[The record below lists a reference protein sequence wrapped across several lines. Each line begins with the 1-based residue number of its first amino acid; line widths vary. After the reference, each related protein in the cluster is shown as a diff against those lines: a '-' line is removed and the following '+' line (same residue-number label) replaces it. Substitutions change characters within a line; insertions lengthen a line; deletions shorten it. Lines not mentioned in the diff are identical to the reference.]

1 MSESKNLMGL
11 NLNVDS
17 ELMAEAAKEAIIAG
31 VASGLEMK
39 ESLVSEFVKSMLSEQ
54 VRISGLEMKES
65 LVSEFVK
72 SMLSEQVRIEDGR
85 TKQYSSDK
93 CCSRME
99 YIVRKAFS
107 DIVREEIAKMLEEQK
122 PVLRELIRK
131 EFQKKQVQSQFV
143 EMFMASLADSVTDR
157 YSTTINVEFAAKKE
171 RY

>member
-31 VASGLEMK
+31 VA
-39 ESLVSEFVKSMLSEQ
+39 
-54 VRISGLEMKES
+54 SGLEMKES

-122 PVLRELIRK
+122 PVMRELIRK
-131 EFQKKQVQSQFV
+131 EFQKKPVQSKFV
-143 EMFMASLADSVTDR
+143 EMFMASLTESLTDQYR
-157 YSTTINVEFAAKKE
+157 TTINLEFAEKRV

>member
-1 MSESKNLMGL
+1 MADTKNLMGL

-39 ESLVSEFVKSMLSEQ
+39 EQ
-54 VRISGLEMKES
+54 I
-65 LVSEFVK
+65 VSEFVK

-107 DIVREEIAKMLEEQK
+107 DIVREELAKMLEEQK

-131 EFQKKQVQSQFV
+131 KFREKQVQSQFV
-143 EMFMASLADSVTDR
+143 EMFMKSLTDSITSQ
-157 YSTTINVEFAAKKE
+157 YSTTINLEFAEKRD

>member
-1 MSESKNLMGL
+1 MAETKNLMGL

-31 VASGLEMK
+31 IASCLEMK
-39 ESLVSEFVKSMLSEQ
+39 EQ
-54 VRISGLEMKES
+54 

-85 TKQYSSDK
+85 TRQYSSDK

-107 DIVREEIAKMLEEQK
+107 EIIREELAKMLEDQK
-122 PVLRELIRK
+122 PVLRDLIRK

-143 EMFMASLADSVTDR
+143 EMFMKSLSESLTNQYDTK
-157 YSTTINVEFAAKKE
+157 INLEFAEKRS

>member
-1 MSESKNLMGL
+1 MAESKNLMGL

-39 ESLVSEFVKSMLSEQ
+39 EQLVSEFVKSILSEQ
-54 VRISGLEMKES
+54 VR
-65 LVSEFVK
+65 V
-72 SMLSEQVRIEDGR
+72 EDGR
-85 TKQYSSDK
+85 TRQYSSDK

-107 DIVREEIAKMLEEQK
+107 EIIREELAKMLEDQK
-122 PVLRELIRK
+122 PVLRDLIRK

-143 EMFMASLADSVTDR
+143 EMFMKSLTDSITNQ
-157 YSTTINVEFAAKKE
+157 YSTTVNLEFKE
-171 RY
+171 RGNRY

>member
-31 VASGLEMK
+31 VA
-39 ESLVSEFVKSMLSEQ
+39 
-54 VRISGLEMKES
+54 SGLEMKES

-122 PVLRELIRK
+122 PVMRELIRK
-131 EFQKKQVQSQFV
+131 EFQKKPVQSKFV
-143 EMFMASLADSVTDR
+143 EMFMASLTESLTNQYR
-157 YSTTINVEFAAKKE
+157 TTINLEFAEKRD

>member
-1 MSESKNLMGL
+1 MADSKNLMGL

-31 VASGLEMK
+31 VA
-39 ESLVSEFVKSMLSEQ
+39 
-54 VRISGLEMKES
+54 SGLEMKES

-143 EMFMASLADSVTDR
+143 EMFMTSLAGSVTDR

>member
-31 VASGLEMK
+31 VA
-39 ESLVSEFVKSMLSEQ
+39 
-54 VRISGLEMKES
+54 SGLEMKES

-131 EFQKKQVQSQFV
+131 EFQKKPVQSKFV
-143 EMFMASLADSVTDR
+143 EMFMASLTESITNQYR
-157 YSTTINVEFAAKKE
+157 TTINLEFAEKRD

>member
-1 MSESKNLMGL
+1 MADTKNLMGL

-39 ESLVSEFVKSMLSEQ
+39 EQLVSEFVKSMLSER
-54 VRISGLEMKES
+54 VRIADGKTSDWSG
-65 LVSEFVK
+65 
-72 SMLSEQVRIEDGR
+72 
-85 TKQYSSDK
+85 DK

-107 DIVREEIAKMLEEQK
+107 EIIREELAKMLEDQK
-122 PVLRELIRK
+122 PVLRDLIRK

-143 EMFMASLADSVTDR
+143 EMFMKSLTDSITNQ
-157 YSTTINVEFAAKKE
+157 YSTTVNLEFKE
-171 RY
+171 KRDRY

>member
-1 MSESKNLMGL
+1 MADTKNLMGL

-39 ESLVSEFVKSMLSEQ
+39 EQLVSEFVKSMLSEQ
-54 VRISGLEMKES
+54 VR
-65 LVSEFVK
+65 V
-72 SMLSEQVRIEDGR
+72 EDGR
-85 TKQYSSDK
+85 TRQYTSDK

-107 DIVREEIAKMLEEQK
+107 DIIREELAKMLEDQK
-122 PVLRELIRK
+122 PVLRDLIRK

-143 EMFMASLADSVTDR
+143 EMFMKSLTDSITNQ
-157 YSTTINVEFAAKKE
+157 YSTTVSLEFKE
-171 RY
+171 RRERY

>member
-31 VASGLEMK
+31 VA
-39 ESLVSEFVKSMLSEQ
+39 
-54 VRISGLEMKES
+54 SGLEMKES

>member
-1 MSESKNLMGL
+1 MTESKNLMGL

-39 ESLVSEFVKSMLSEQ
+39 EQ
-54 VRISGLEMKES
+54 

-85 TKQYSSDK
+85 TKQYNSDK

-99 YIVRKAFS
+99 YLIRKAFS
-107 DIVREEIAKMLEEQK
+107 DILREELAKMVEEQK

-131 EFQKKQVQSQFV
+131 EFQKKQVQSKFV
-143 EMFMASLADSVTDR
+143 EMFMDSLANTMTCDYRS
-157 YSTTINVEFAAKKE
+157 TINVEFAE
-171 RY
+171 RRDRY

>member
-1 MSESKNLMGL
+1 MAETKNLMGL

-39 ESLVSEFVKSMLSEQ
+39 ETLVAEFVKSMLSE
-54 VRISGLEMKES
+54 R
-65 LVSEFVK
+65 VK
-72 SMLSEQVRIEDGR
+72 IEDGKPSR
-85 TKQYSSDK
+85 WGNDE

-99 YIVRKAFS
+99 YIIRKAFS
-107 DIVREEIAKMLEEQK
+107 DIREELATMIEEQK

-143 EMFMASLADSVTDR
+143 EMFMKSLTDSITNQ
-157 YSTTINVEFAAKKE
+157 YSTKVNVEFAEK
-171 RY
+171 RDLY

>member
-1 MSESKNLMGL
+1 MAESKNLMGL

-54 VRISGLEMKES
+54 VRI
-65 LVSEFVK
+65 
-72 SMLSEQVRIEDGR
+72 EDGR

-99 YIVRKAFS
+99 YIVRKAFNE
-107 DIVREEIAKMLEEQK
+107 IIKEELAKMLEEQK

-143 EMFMASLADSVTDR
+143 EMFMNSLTDSITNQ
-157 YSTTINVEFAAKKE
+157 YSTKINVEFAEKSD

>member
-31 VASGLEMK
+31 VA
-39 ESLVSEFVKSMLSEQ
+39 
-54 VRISGLEMKES
+54 SGLEMKES

-143 EMFMASLADSVTDR
+143 EMFMTSLADSVTDR

>member
-1 MSESKNLMGL
+1 MAESKNLMGL

-31 VASGLEMK
+31 VASGLQMK
-39 ESLVSEFVKSMLSEQ
+39 EQLISEFVKSMLT
-54 VRISGLEMKES
+54 
-65 LVSEFVK
+65 
-72 SMLSEQVRIEDGR
+72 EQVRIEDGR
-85 TKQYSSDK
+85 TKQYSSER

-107 DIVREEIAKMLEEQK
+107 DIVREELAKMLEDQK

-143 EMFMASLADSVTDR
+143 EMFMKSLTDSITNQYTTKVSLEFEEIKKR
-157 YSTTINVEFAAKKE
+157 Y
-171 RY
+171 

>member
-31 VASGLEMK
+31 VA
-39 ESLVSEFVKSMLSEQ
+39 
-54 VRISGLEMKES
+54 SGLEMKES

-143 EMFMASLADSVTDR
+143 EMFMTSLAGSVTDR

>member
-1 MSESKNLMGL
+1 MAETKNLLGL

-39 ESLVSEFVKSMLSEQ
+39 ETLVAEFVKSMLSE
-54 VRISGLEMKES
+54 R
-65 LVSEFVK
+65 VK
-72 SMLSEQVRIEDGR
+72 IEDGKPS
-85 TKQYSSDK
+85 TWGNDK

-99 YIVRKAFS
+99 YIIRKAFS
-107 DIVREEIAKMLEEQK
+107 EIIREELANMLEEQK

-143 EMFMASLADSVTDR
+143 EMFMKSLTDSITNQ
-157 YSTTINVEFAAKKE
+157 YSTKVNVEFAEKRD

>member
-39 ESLVSEFVKSMLSEQ
+39 EQ
-54 VRISGLEMKES
+54 

-107 DIVREEIAKMLEEQK
+107 DIVREELAAMLEEQK
-122 PVLRELIRK
+122 PVMRELIRK
-131 EFQKKQVQSQFV
+131 EFQKKPVQSKFV
-143 EMFMASLADSVTDR
+143 EMFMASLTESLTDLYR
-157 YSTTINVEFAAKKE
+157 TTINLEFTEKRD

>member
-1 MSESKNLMGL
+1 MAESKNLMGL

-31 VASGLEMK
+31 VASGLQMK
-39 ESLVSEFVKSMLSEQ
+39 EQLISEFVKSMLT
-54 VRISGLEMKES
+54 
-65 LVSEFVK
+65 
-72 SMLSEQVRIEDGR
+72 EQVRIEDGR
-85 TKQYSSDK
+85 TKQYSSER

-107 DIVREEIAKMLEEQK
+107 DIVREELAKMLEDQK

-143 EMFMASLADSVTDR
+143 EMFMKSLTDSITSQ
-157 YSTTINVEFAAKKE
+157 YSTTVNLEFAE
-171 RY
+171 RRNRY

>member
-31 VASGLEMK
+31 VA
-39 ESLVSEFVKSMLSEQ
+39 
-54 VRISGLEMKES
+54 SGLEMKES

-131 EFQKKQVQSQFV
+131 EFQKKQVQSKFV
-143 EMFMASLADSVTDR
+143 EMFMESLADSITNR
-157 YSTTINVEFAAKKE
+157 YNANINVEFSEKRD

>member
-1 MSESKNLMGL
+1 MADTKNLMGL

-31 VASGLEMK
+31 VASALEMK
-39 ESLVSEFVKSMLSEQ
+39 EQ
-54 VRISGLEMKES
+54 

-85 TKQYSSDK
+85 TRQYSSDK

-107 DIVREEIAKMLEEQK
+107 EIIREELAHMLEDQK
-122 PVLRELIRK
+122 PVLRELICK

-143 EMFMASLADSVTDR
+143 EMFMKSLSESITNQYDTKINLEFSEKRDR
-157 YSTTINVEFAAKKE
+157 Y
-171 RY
+171 

>member
-31 VASGLEMK
+31 VA
-39 ESLVSEFVKSMLSEQ
+39 
-54 VRISGLEMKES
+54 SGLEMKES

-131 EFQKKQVQSQFV
+131 EFQKKPVQSKLV
-143 EMFMASLADSVTDR
+143 EMFMASLTESITNQYR
-157 YSTTINVEFAAKKE
+157 TTINLEFAEKKD

>member
-1 MSESKNLMGL
+1 MAESKNLMGL

-31 VASGLEMK
+31 VA
-39 ESLVSEFVKSMLSEQ
+39 
-54 VRISGLEMKES
+54 SGLEMKES

-143 EMFMASLADSVTDR
+143 EMFMTSLADSVTDR

>member
-1 MSESKNLMGL
+1 MADSKNLMGL

-31 VASGLEMK
+31 VA
-39 ESLVSEFVKSMLSEQ
+39 
-54 VRISGLEMKES
+54 SGLEMKES

-107 DIVREEIAKMLEEQK
+107 DIVREELAAMLEEQK
-122 PVLRELIRK
+122 PVMRELIRK
-131 EFQKKQVQSQFV
+131 EFQKKPVQSKFV
-143 EMFMASLADSVTDR
+143 EMFMASLTESITNQYR
-157 YSTTINVEFAAKKE
+157 TTINLEFAEKRD

>member
-1 MSESKNLMGL
+1 MAETKNLMGL

-39 ESLVSEFVKSMLSEQ
+39 ESLVGEFVKSMLSEQ
-54 VRISGLEMKES
+54 VR
-65 LVSEFVK
+65 V
-72 SMLSEQVRIEDGR
+72 EDGR

-99 YIVRKAFS
+99 YIIRKAFS
-107 DIVREEIAKMLEEQK
+107 DIVREELANMLEEQK

-131 EFQKKQVQSQFV
+131 EFQKKQVQSKFV
-143 EMFMASLADSVTDR
+143 EMFMNSLSDNITNQ
-157 YSTTINVEFAAKKE
+157 YSTKVNVEFAEKRD

>member
-1 MSESKNLMGL
+1 MADTKNLMGL

-39 ESLVSEFVKSMLSEQ
+39 EQLVSEFVKSMLSEQ
-54 VRISGLEMKES
+54 VR
-65 LVSEFVK
+65 V
-72 SMLSEQVRIEDGR
+72 EDGR
-85 TKQYSSDK
+85 TRQYTSDK

-107 DIVREEIAKMLEEQK
+107 DIIREELAKMLEDQK
-122 PVLRELIRK
+122 PVLRDLIRK

-143 EMFMASLADSVTDR
+143 EMFMKSLTDSITNQ
-157 YSTTINVEFAAKKE
+157 YSTTINMEFKE
-171 RY
+171 RRERY